1 MTPSELAVICRR
13 SWLPVAGRRPRCR
26 RVMAG
31 EYLPATQRQRRFL
44 RRSSAI
50 KADRLPSFLIAYNS
64 PGKTTLSAEPLN
76 DSESISASPIFIPVL
91 HEERRSS
98 VGPRSIDLTQD
109 EVVLLNHIQNGDLHF
124 IDRHKAERL
133 FQVGL
138 ASIASDQHVLLTEEG
153 REYLRTVTRIGE

>member
-1 MTPSELAVICRR
+1 M
-13 SWLPVAGRRPRCR
+13 
-26 RVMAG
+26 
-31 EYLPATQRQRRFL
+31 
-44 RRSSAI
+44 
-50 KADRLPSFLIAYNS
+50 
-64 PGKTTLSAEPLN
+64 
-76 DSESISASPIFIPVL
+76 
-91 HEERRSS
+91 
-98 VGPRSIDLTQD
+98 GPRSIDLTQD